1 MTGRTALTLAIA
13 AFLAASPAALAQPP
27 GSPGGAPEAAGLEA
41 FDSCDSLLRYARANA
56 LERLEPALYGPVGAP
71 APPRMPLAR
80 QEGAA
85 GTGDAADGFSR
96 TNVQEAGVDEPDI
109 VKTDGKHLFAMAA
122 GKLRA
127 VDVSGVA
134 PRRVDTLK
142 IGSRYLDHALLLRG
156 NRLLVM
162 SGHQDDDAFLSSS
175 VGVGAP
181 KTLLREVDVSNPAA
195 MRIVRTLTVEGSYV
209 SARLSRG
216 TARVVLSTPAS
227 DVAIPEEYK
236 LNAGEFQEARR
247 RNREALARSPLS
259 RWLPSYV
266 LRDRR
271 TRSKVTLPLVDCRSV
286 RRPTTFSG
294 LDMLAVLTIDLD
306 KGLTPTDAD
315 ALMTDAEA
323 VYASRRS
330 LYVATPRWADED
342 MSLERQARGMTTQIH
357 RFDISA
363 PRATSYRSS
372 GHVRGFLLNQ
382 FSLSAHAGRLRV
394 ASTTEPV
401 SSQGGRDGRSQSF
414 VTVLAED
421 GRRLVRV
428 GRVGGLGR
436 GERIYSVRFIGDTGY
451 VVTFREVDPLYTLDL
466 SRPRSPRVLG
476 ALKIRGYSAYLHP
489 AGDDL
494 LIGVGQDAT
503 GSGRTLGTQLSL
515 FDVSDLRNPR
525 RLHRR
530 TIAGSTSEV
539 EIDHHAF
546 LWWRP
551 ARLAVVPVD
560 PGFDDGIGPAADT
573 VGPAPFTGAVGFRIG
588 RRTGVW
594 EAGRIAHWSG
604 RSAWS
609 VRRSVVVGNRLYT
622 LSDAGVAANDVWS
635 LARLGFA
642 SFRRARR

>member
-1 MTGRTALTLAIA
+1 MTRRAAVTLAIA
-13 AFLAASPAALAQPP
+13 AIFAASPAAGAQP
-27 GSPGGAPEAAGLEA
+27 SQSPEAAGLEA
-41 FDSCDSLLRYARANA
+41 FDSCDSLLQYARVNA
-56 LERLEPALYGPVGAP
+56 LERLEPALYGPLGAS
-71 APPRMPLAR
+71 RPLPGPQPMER
-80 QEGAA
+80 GLA
-85 GTGDAADGFSR
+85 GQGEAGPEGFSR

-109 VKTDGKHLFAMAA
+109 VKTDGRHLFAMAA

-156 NRLLVM
+156 DRLLVM
-162 SGHQDDDAFLSSS
+162 SGHQDDDAVPASMVEVRAS
-175 VGVGAP
+175 
-181 KTLLREVDVSNPAA
+181 KTVLREVDVSNPAA
-195 MRIVRTLTVEGSYV
+195 MRIVRTLTVEGGYV
-209 SARLSRG
+209 SARLTRG
-216 TARVVLSTPAS
+216 TARVVLSTPVP
-227 DVAIPEEYK
+227 DVGIPQEHK
-236 LNAGEFQEARR
+236 LEAGEFQEARR
-247 RNREALARSPLS
+247 RNREALAGSPLS

-271 TRSKVTLPLVDCRSV
+271 TRSKVTVPLADCRSV
-286 RRPTTFSG
+286 RRPTTFAG
-294 LDMLAVLTIDLD
+294 LDLLAVLTIDLD
-306 KGLTPTDAD
+306 KGLAPTDAD
-315 ALMTDAEA
+315 ALMTDAET

-330 LYVATPRWADED
+330 LYVATPRWVDEE

-357 RFDISA
+357 RFDVSA
-363 PRATSYRSS
+363 PGSTSYRSS
-372 GHVRGFLLNQ
+372 GRVRGYLLNQ

-401 SSQGGRDGRSQSF
+401 SSGGGRDRRSQSF

-436 GERIYSVRFIGDTGY
+436 GERIFSVRFIGDTGY

-503 GSGRTLGTQLSL
+503 RTGVALGTQLSL
-515 FDVSDLRNPR
+515 FDVSDLRRPR

-530 TIAGSTSEV
+530 TIADTTSEV
-539 EIDHHAF
+539 EFDHHAF
-546 LWWRP
+546 LWWPP
-551 ARLAVVPVD
+551 ARLAVFPVD
-560 PGFDDGIGPAADT
+560 PSFGDGVGLPVET
-573 VGPAPFTGAVGFRIG
+573 VGPAPFTGAIGFRIG

-594 EAGRIAHWSG
+594 EAGRIAHWSRRG
-604 RSAWS
+604 VSS
-609 VRRSVVVGNRLYT
+609 VRRSIVVGNRLYT
-622 LSDAGVAANDVWS
+622 LSDAGVASNDVWS
-635 LARLGFA
+635 LRRLGFA

>member
-1 MTGRTALTLAIA
+1 MRTATALTLAIA
-13 AFLAASPAALAQPP
+13 AVLAASPAAGAQPSP
-27 GSPGGAPEAAGLEA
+27 SPGKAPEAAGLEA
-41 FDSCDSLLRYARANA
+41 FESCDSLLHYARASA
-56 LERLEPALYGPVGAP
+56 LEVLEPALYGPLGAPPPAP
-71 APPRMPLAR
+71 APLAR
-80 QEGAA
+80 EEGAA
-85 GTGDAADGFSR
+85 GRGAAGPEGFSG

-134 PRRVDTLK
+134 PRRVDTLR
-142 IGSRYLDHALLLRG
+142 IGSPHIDHALLLRDD
-156 NRLLVM
+156 RLLVL
-162 SGHQDDDAFLSSS
+162 SGSQDEDALLSRLASR
-175 VGVGAP
+175 VGAGP
-181 KTLLREVDVSNPAA
+181 SKTVISEVDVSNPAA

-209 SARLSRG
+209 SARLARG
-216 TARVVLSTPAS
+216 TARVVLSAPAS
-227 DVAIPEEYK
+227 DVGIPEGYK
-236 LNAGEFQEARR
+236 LTAGEFQEARR

-266 LRDRR
+266 LRNRR
-271 TRSKVTLPLVDCRSV
+271 TRSMVTLPLVDCRSV

-315 ALMTDAEA
+315 ALMTDAQT

-330 LYVATPRWADED
+330 LYVATPRWVDED
-342 MSLERQARGMTTQIH
+342 MSLERGARGMTTQIH
-357 RFDISA
+357 RFDVSA

-372 GHVRGFLLNQ
+372 GRVRGYLLNQ
-382 FSLSAHAGRLRV
+382 FSLSAHDGRLRV

-401 SSQGGRDGRSQSF
+401 SSQGGRDRRSQSF

-421 GRRLVRV
+421 GRQLVRV

-503 GSGRTLGTQLSL
+503 RSGRALGTQLSL

-539 EIDHHAF
+539 EFDHHAF

-551 ARLAVVPVD
+551 ARLAVVPVG
-560 PGFDDGIGPAADT
+560 PGFGEAAGPGA
-573 VGPAPFTGAVGFRIG
+573 FTGAVGFRIG

-594 EAGRIAHWSG
+594 EAGRIAHWSRRG
-604 RSAWS
+604 VSS
-609 VRRSVVVGNRLYT
+609 VRRSIVVGNRLYT
-622 LSDAGVAANDVWS
+622 LSDGGVAANDVWS